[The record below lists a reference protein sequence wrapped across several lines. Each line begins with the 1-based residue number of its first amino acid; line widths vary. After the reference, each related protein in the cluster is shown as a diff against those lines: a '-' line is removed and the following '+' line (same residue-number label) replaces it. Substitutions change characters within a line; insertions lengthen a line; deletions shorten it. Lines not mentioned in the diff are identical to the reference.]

1 MFTGIIEQIG
11 EVKKAADTGEHTVFE
26 IFTGTFDDLKLGD
39 SVSVNGTCLT
49 VTGIDEDSFTVEMVN
64 ETKRITSLDKI
75 EAGMPVNLERALTLS
90 TRLGGHIVSGHV
102 DGTGEITS
110 VNDDG
115 SALVMH
121 IACPSSLMKYMVKK
135 GSVAVD
141 GISLTLFD
149 VDLEA
154 SEIILNLIPETQ
166 ERTTLAQKGAGDRV
180 NIEADMLMKHVDH
193 LLHSSGSLD
202 LSALVEGG
210 RRHV

>member
-26 IFTGTFDDLKLGD
+26 IFTGAFDDLKLGD

-49 VTGIDEDSFTVEMVN
+49 VTGLDEDSFTVEMVN
-64 ETKRITSLDKI
+64 ETKRVTSLDRV
-75 EAGMPVNLERALTLS
+75 EAGMPVNLERALTLA

-102 DGTGEITS
+102 DGTGEIAS
-110 VNDDG
+110 VHNDG
-115 SALVMH
+115 SALVMR
-121 IACPSSLMKYMVKK
+121 IACPPSLMKYMVKK
-135 GSVAVD
+135 GSVAID

-149 VDLEA
+149 VDLES

-166 ERTTLAQKGAGDRV
+166 ERTTLAQKGTGARV

-193 LLHSSGSLD
+193 LLHSSGTLNIG
-202 LSALVEGG
+202 ALQEVGE
-210 RRHV
+210 RHV

>member
-11 EVKKAADTGEHTVFE
+11 EVKIAEDTGAHTVFE
-26 IFTGTFDDLKLGD
+26 ITAGIFDDLRLGD
-39 SVSVNGTCLT
+39 SISVNGTCLT
-49 VTGIDEDSFTVEMVN
+49 VTDIKEGSFTVEMVN
-64 ETKRITSLDKI
+64 ETKRITSLDKV
-75 EAGMPVNLERALTLS
+75 EAGMGVNLERALTLS

-110 VNDDG
+110 VDDDG

-166 ERTTLAQKGAGDRV
+166 ERTTLAQKDKGERV

-193 LLHSSGSLD
+193 LLRSGGTLNIG
-202 LSALVEGG
+202 ALEEVGD
-210 RRHV
+210 RHV

>member
-49 VTGIDEDSFTVEMVN
+49 VTGLDTDSFTVEMVN
-64 ETKRITSLDKI
+64 ETKRITSLDRV
-75 EAGMPVNLERALTLS
+75 EVGMPVNLERALTLS

-110 VNDDG
+110 VHNDG
-115 SALVMH
+115 SALVMR
-121 IACPSSLMKYMVKK
+121 IACPPTLMKYMVKK

-149 VDLEA
+149 VDLKS

-166 ERTTLAQKGAGDRV
+166 ERTTLAQKDTGARV

>member
-1 MFTGIIEQIG
+1 MFIGIIEQIG

-166 ERTTLAQKGAGDRV
+166 ERTTLTQKGAGDRV

-202 LSALVEGG
+202 LSALVEGD

>member
-49 VTGIDEDSFTVEMVN
+49 VTGLDEDSFTVEMVN
-64 ETKRITSLDKI
+64 ETKRVTSLDKV
-75 EAGMPVNLERALTLS
+75 EAGMSVNLERALTLA

-102 DGTGEITS
+102 DSTGEIAS
-110 VNDDG
+110 VHNDG

-121 IACPSSLMKYMVKK
+121 ITCPSSLMKYMVKK
-135 GSVAVD
+135 GSVAID

-149 VDLEA
+149 VDPEA

-166 ERTTLAQKGAGDRV
+166 ERTTLARKGTGARV

-193 LLHSSGSLD
+193 LLHSSGSLNIE
-202 LSALVEGG
+202 ALEEVGE
-210 RRHV
+210 RHV

>member
-202 LSALVEGG
+202 LSALVEGD

>member
-11 EVKKAADTGEHTVFE
+11 EVRKAADTGEHTVFE
-26 IFTGTFDDLKLGD
+26 ITAGTFDDLKLGD
-39 SVSVNGTCLT
+39 SISVNGTCLT
-49 VTGIDEDSFTVEMVN
+49 VTGIEDSGFTVEMVN

-166 ERTTLAQKGAGDRV
+166 ERTTLAQKGVGDRV

-202 LSALVEGG
+202 ISALVEGG

>member
-1 MFTGIIEQIG
+1 
-11 EVKKAADTGEHTVFE
+11 
-26 IFTGTFDDLKLGD
+26 
-39 SVSVNGTCLT
+39 
-49 VTGIDEDSFTVEMVN
+49 MVN

-166 ERTTLAQKGAGDRV
+166 ERTTLTQKGAGDRV

-202 LSALVEGG
+202 LSALVEGD

>member
-11 EVKKAADTGEHTVFE
+11 EVRKAADTGEHTVFE
-26 IFTGTFDDLKLGD
+26 ITAGTFDDLKLGD
-39 SVSVNGTCLT
+39 SISVNGTCLT
-49 VTGIDEDSFTVEMVN
+49 VTGIEDGGFTVEMVN

-102 DGTGEITS
+102 DDTGEITS

-166 ERTTLAQKGAGDRV
+166 ERTTLTQKGVGDRV

-202 LSALVEGG
+202 ISALVERG

>member
-11 EVKKAADTGEHTVFE
+11 EVRKAADTGEHTVFE
-26 IFTGTFDDLKLGD
+26 ITAGTFDDLKLGD
-39 SVSVNGTCLT
+39 SISVNGTCLT
-49 VTGIDEDSFTVEMVN
+49 VTGIEDSGFTVEMVN

-166 ERTTLAQKGAGDRV
+166 ERTTLAQKGVGDRV